1 MRRFAFICLALL
13 ALTAVI
19 RADDAWD
26 KQVAEYKASQKRPS
40 LWKRTQGR
48 EALALTR
55 DVRAIPILAADYKS
69 AEKPRDQVQFL
80 CAALATRYCNSK
92 DCVDALETWRGAHS
106 RAEDAWLWY
115 RTLRIYANWRGVDD
129 VKAIIRN
136 AELDVFL
143 RAAALEAIA
152 ARQDAGLLELV
163 NELLLNLPL
172 DKRRWV
178 LAESCMAVLTRQ
190 PVTDKAFKPP
200 AEQLARVLD
209 MDTAPEHTKLV
220 IARAFRRI
228 FNAEHAYLAAAPW
241 LKKLEGDNG
250 RVPSRT
256 LAQPTFLG
264 LQAEGNRICY
274 VIDLSD
280 SMLTPLTE
288 NEKRDLRNPVTG
300 HRKQDGGDEPEPQP
314 DPDVAALPWD
324 SITTRFDAAR
334 EFLKLSLR
342 KLTTEQHF
350 AVVAF
355 GTQAALLDACP
366 GMQQVN
372 EKRIAKA
379 IEELDAIKPGLSNGK
394 PTLRGMTNLHG
405 GLQRAFQCKSKG
417 LIKDYEYVDW
427 LGFEQGADT
436 IFVLSDGKQSWSD
449 WDCIDKADDSDVS
462 GNPESGGDLG
472 EKGEH
477 PELHFYGPYVDQRHM
492 LEDLERMNLFR
503 KAEIH
508 AIGIGEAEEV
518 TLRAIAQIGHG
529 QLRLVGKK

>member
-1 MRRFAFICLALL
+1 MKRLGLACLTLLALL
-13 ALTAVI
+13 GLV

-26 KQVAEYKASQKRPS
+26 KHVADYKATQKRPS

-69 AEKPRDQVQFL
+69 AEKPRDQVQYL
-80 CAALATRYCNSK
+80 CAALATRYCTGK
-92 DCVDALETWRGAHS
+92 EFVDAYAAWRKAHT

-115 RTLRIYANWRGVDD
+115 RTLKIHNNWRGADE
-129 VKAIIRN
+129 VKEIIRN
-136 AELDVFL
+136 PELDL
-143 RAAALEAIA
+143 MIRAAALEAIA
-152 ARQDAGLLELV
+152 TRQDVGLLELI
-163 NELLLNLPL
+163 NELLLSLPA
-172 DKRRWV
+172 DKRRWA
-178 LAESCMAVLTRQ
+178 LAESCMSVLTRQ
-190 PVTDKAFKPP
+190 AVTDKAFKPP
-200 AEQLARVLD
+200 AEQLARMLD
-209 MDTAPEHTKLV
+209 MDAVPEHTRLV
-220 IARAFRRI
+220 IARGFRRI
-228 FNAEHAYLAAAPW
+228 FNAEHAYMTAAPW

-250 RVPSRT
+250 RAPSRT

-264 LQAEGNRICY
+264 LQAEGTRICY

-280 SMLTPLTE
+280 SMLTPLTDS
-288 NEKRDLRNPVTG
+288 EKRDLRNPVTG
-300 HRKQDGGDEPEPQP
+300 HRKQDGEAPEPRP

-324 SITTRFDAAR
+324 SINTRFDAAR

-342 KLTTEQHF
+342 KLSPEQYF
-350 AVVAF
+350 AVAAF
-355 GTQAALLDACP
+355 GTQAALLEACP

-372 EKRIAKA
+372 EKRIQKA
-379 IEELDAIKPGLSNGK
+379 IEELDAIQPGLANGK
-394 PTLRGMTNLHG
+394 PALRGMTNLHG

-417 LIKDYEYVDW
+417 LIKSYEYVDW

-449 WDCIDKADDSDVS
+449 WDCIDKADDSDVP
-462 GNPESGGDLG
+462 GDPESGGKLG

-508 AIGIGEAEEV
+508 CIGIGEAEEA
-518 TLRAIAQIGHG
+518 TLKAIAGIGNG
-529 QLRLVGKK
+529 QLRLVGRK